1 MVFPFRRKKFKID
14 CQDSCCGGHLGFPTR
29 TTLAIFDLQV
39 TQILR
44 IKLQVRWHFG
54 SGNEVQNRIS
64 RWRPYLIFNQKYFS
78 YFQYEII
85 LASEFQ
91 SQNLA
96 SRIKREIQ
104 YRFSR
109 WRLSQPSCILIETI
123 SAVFDLHIAPILA
136 TKFWANWPIC
146 SAEEIQN
153 TFSRSEWLNLR
164 EDVCKHA
171 RLFFSSADVTGDV
184 QNRFSRWHGHGGQ
197 LWFLIRTIKA
207 FCFAFFFFFI
217 CKSQWYP

>member
-1 MVFPFRRKKFKID
+1 MAILDFRPE
-14 CQDSCCGGHLGFPTR
+14 QY
-29 TTLAIFDLQV
+29 IFDLQV
-39 TQILR
+39 TQILH

-85 LASEFQ
+85 LASEFR

-109 WRLSQPSCILIETI
+109 WWLSQPSWI
-123 SAVFDLHIAPILA
+123 FDRNDFSCFWSTHCPNTCYQVLSQLA
-136 TKFWANWPIC
+136 YL
-146 SAEEIQN
+146 
-153 TFSRSEWLNLR
+153 FSRRNSKYIFKIR
-164 EDVCKHA
+164 MIKSQGR
-171 RLFFSSADVTGDV
+171 RLQACSPFFFSADVTGDV

-197 LWFLIRTIKA
+197 LWFLIRTI
-207 FCFAFFFFFI
+207 
-217 CKSQWYP
+217 

>member
-29 TTLAIFDLQV
+29 TILAIFDLQV

-109 WRLSQPSCILIETI
+109 WRLSQPSWI
-123 SAVFDLHIAPILA
+123 FDRNDFSCFWSTHCPNTCYQVLSQLA
-136 TKFWANWPIC
+136 YL
-146 SAEEIQN
+146 
-153 TFSRSEWLNLR
+153 FSRRNSKYIFKIR
-164 EDVCKHA
+164 MIKSQGR
-171 RLFFSSADVTGDV
+171 RLQTCSP
-184 QNRFSRWHGHGGQ
+184 
-197 LWFLIRTIKA
+197 
-207 FCFAFFFFFI
+207 FFFF
-217 CKSQWYP
+217 CRRYRRRSK